1 MSYLS
6 FMPWTLQRRLL
17 RYLLSQ
23 FDFLETDD
31 LDLEDLGIRWGQRS
45 IVELRNVG
53 LRTSVRLTG
62 LRKWIKLKLSQKL
75 SSILPL
81 PTLVNFISARISYL
95 KITVPA
101 NILTSGIEIDI
112 SGVNVHLK
120 VDPKD
125 EKGHAFTR
133 PEQRKPP
140 ARGTKSNRPR
150 TGTPTVH
157 DPGGRRT
164 APYRPLE
171 DSLFHPDLAVQ
182 QLAESFL
189 QTESQEDRLELQA
202 AIASQSRHE
211 RESISSSISSEEEV
225 GIGATEG
232 YTLPSFVASCLAGI
246 ADRLQLHVK
255 DIAIHVEFE
264 HSRDSP
270 NSSRTRDT
278 RSTLFLL
285 NLSELCVQGV
295 GPVPDDHSQGTP
307 KRKVVLHQFSIL
319 VLPDSSSD
327 SSDPGSAETTSPIL
341 KHSNA
346 SPLSTAMALNP
357 VQEHGTDLTFSDSM
371 ERISDYTSGLRHPQ
385 QIDRSTTSSDSVFS
399 DESSAALRI
408 PAGLDNSLDDSTLFA
423 ATSQELR
430 LSNSSDQGSPPPV
443 RPSST
448 SADDVF
454 GDHAKRDADEPLRHD
469 QILNSRRISSPGSID
484 NQVYAESLAKSGQ
497 SASEMEDAISGDLPV
512 EDLTESKIFTHDEAE
527 SMYMSALSVNLD
539 SPGDGKQMP
548 GAWDWAG
555 DRACASSRS
564 TNPEL
569 VRSSIEALPRNKPAS
584 AVSPRTPPLCL
595 ISSADPG
602 APGKDGSVDSVAS
615 LGQMPST
622 AKQLLFIDQ
631 ISAWLPTTHD
641 SDLPTTPILEQTV
654 NDGGE
659 SRDGGNG
666 SQVKR
671 SSSPTGDLHAF
682 SLNASENRSQTTD
695 RIPYEADLTP
705 ISFNSPDTIEV
716 EVVNV
721 HCQFDMQT
729 GKILVAIAKS
739 TLGESQAATKG
750 KNASVP
756 SAADP
761 RFSLKVNDLD
771 IAFLEH
777 VPERSIKAAVE
788 KHFPPDDALLLHM
801 SLAGIAYTSS
811 VLDGALQQHFH
822 LTKMSLSHSKG
833 QLLFFSHESRMR
845 TSLKDTIAL
854 QKYDVEA
861 LITSKAGASKVEIH
875 TKPIRLVFEL
885 SQMDD
890 VLSRSGGLS
899 SLLELGSSVA
909 SSSTV
914 RDSPRNFHER
924 RVEPRGVRFE
934 DPPGREPRPYDDLNF
949 GLGKLNI
956 RMGGVG
962 IDIVGSE
969 SILKATSSAVKVVYR
984 TEGLGM
990 QIDRISLQGPFL
1002 LGANESPE
1010 LSVNLQNTR
1019 LEYLPVPND
1028 KDLDRLLAI
1037 LTPSKDKYDADDDIM
1052 VDTLLR
1058 QRRKGGVLRLTV
1070 MSFMASL
1077 EGMSHMVH
1085 LSKVATELG
1094 KLSKVAKYLPEDDR
1108 PGILSLALVKNFEF
1122 DINMGDPIGKLHL
1135 QARALEGAHVSVPSL
1150 LAAQIA
1156 TASIRRNDVEILLDE
1171 AITCSGSS
1179 NVPPMVM
1186 CRFVADEMDPTVKLK
1201 LFNICFEYRAALV
1214 AALMNTADSFSG
1226 EGSEAGSERSLQSL
1240 ARTSSPPSSESAAEF
1255 VRRTNISIAIR
1266 DSALALNP
1274 RDVQGRALVILTD
1287 AAFASP
1293 LNDSKDI
1300 KVSTDIKKA
1309 SIMVIDK
1316 VNVDGSPI
1324 DPDRRGSAL
1333 QSEDQVRTLTEMG
1346 YVPIGY
1352 ISSATSNINV
1362 TQLDDN
1368 GNRSTEVD
1376 FGNALLILESCA
1388 DSTQTLLG
1396 ILNGLSPPAPPVKV
1410 SPYRTEIMPIED
1422 LLASFSGDAFVAESG
1437 PESGLRVES
1446 SADSESRLPGQQD
1459 IEYVSEFYQ
1468 PDPDDSDDIS
1478 ESGLHSEML
1487 DSEIAEST
1495 VSISVAPVSIKE
1507 SVAEAS
1513 HTEAMTNSLLDFRD
1527 EHFGDR
1533 STAGDDSHRW
1543 DATRNTYG
1551 LAGDRSVKRFPLKVR
1566 IRGVHVIWNLFDGYD
1581 WQGTR
1586 DIISE
1591 AVKDIETRAAAR
1603 RPRSASR
1610 LSPGTEEEEESV
1622 IGDFLFNSI
1631 YIGIPAN
1638 KDSREL
1644 AGEINR
1650 DIDDLTSES
1659 GSYATS
1665 TTITG
1670 SPARDQPLRQKQ
1682 KRLKLQRSKQ
1692 HKMTF
1697 ELKGISADMLVFPP
1711 GSGEVQSSVDIR
1723 VKDLDI
1729 FDHVPTSTWK
1739 KFATYMRDAG
1749 EREACTSMIHIE
1761 ILNVRPVPDLAAT
1774 EMILKLTVLP
1784 LRLHVDQDALDF
1796 MSRFFEFKDERAPAQ
1811 SATTSPPPFLQR
1823 VEVNPIKI
1831 KLDFKPKRVDYGGL
1845 RSGRTTEFMNFFVLD
1860 QADMI
1865 LRRVILYGVSGF
1877 DRLGIM
1883 LNNIWTPDVRRN
1895 QLPGILAGLAPIRSL
1910 VNVGSGV
1917 KDLVVVPMREYQK
1930 DGRIVRSIQK
1940 GALAFAKT
1948 TSKELIGLGAKLAI
1962 GTQTVLQNAETMLA
1976 PPDPASNP
1984 SPRDDQD
1991 EDAESRKQISLYAD
2005 QPIGVV
2011 QGLRGAYAS
2020 LERDLLLAKD
2030 AIIAVPGEV
2039 MASGSAAGAAKAV
2052 LKQAP
2057 TAILR
2062 PAIGASKAV
2071 GKTLLGAGNTLD
2083 RENWRRVEEK
2093 YKRH

>member
-1 MSYLS
+1 M
-6 FMPWTLQRRLL
+6 
-17 RYLLSQ
+17 
-23 FDFLETDD
+23 
-31 LDLEDLGIRWGQRS
+31 
-45 IVELRNVG
+45 
-53 LRTSVRLTG
+53 
-62 LRKWIKLKLSQKL
+62 RKWTKLKLSQKL
-75 SSILPL
+75 SSILRL
-81 PTLVNFISARISYL
+81 STFVNFISARILFL

-101 NILTSGIEIDI
+101 DILTSGIEIDI
-112 SGVNVHLK
+112 SGVNAHLK

-125 EKGHAFTR
+125 EKDHAFTR

-140 ARGTKSNRPR
+140 AKGTKSNRPR
-150 TGTPTVH
+150 TVTPTVH

-164 APYRPLE
+164 VPYRPLE

-189 QTESQEDRLELQA
+189 QTESQADRLELQA

-232 YTLPSFVASCLAGI
+232 YTLPSFVASYLAGI

-278 RSTLFLL
+278 ASTLFLL
-285 NLSELCVQGV
+285 NLSNLCIQGV
-295 GPVPDDHSQGTP
+295 GPVPKDHSEGTP
-307 KRKVVLHQFSIL
+307 KRKVVVHQFSIL

-327 SSDPGSAETTSPIL
+327 SSDPGSPETTSPIF
-341 KHSNA
+341 KHSQA
-346 SPLSTAMALNP
+346 SPLSTAIALNP
-357 VQEHGTDLTFSDSM
+357 VQEPGTVLDFRDSM
-371 ERISDYTSGLRHPQ
+371 ERISDCTASLRHPQ
-385 QIDRSTTSSDSVFS
+385 QIDRSTTLSDGMFS
-399 DESSAALRI
+399 NETSAAPRI

-423 ATSQELR
+423 ATSQESH
-430 LSNSSDQGSPPPV
+430 LSNSSDQRRPPPV
-443 RPSST
+443 RPSPT
-448 SADDVF
+448 SADDVL
-454 GDHAKRDADEPLRHD
+454 GDLANRDADEPFAHE
-469 QILNSRRISSPGSID
+469 QILNNRRISSPGSID
-484 NQVYAESLAKSGQ
+484 NQAQAESFAKSGQ
-497 SASEMEDAISGDLPV
+497 PASEMEDAIRGDLPV

-527 SMYMSALSVNLD
+527 SMYMSALSVNLG
-539 SPGDGKQMP
+539 SLGDGKQMP
-548 GAWDWAG
+548 GAWDWRG
-555 DRACASSRS
+555 DRVRASSRS
-564 TNPEL
+564 SNPEL
-569 VRSSIEALPRNKPAS
+569 QVQSSNEALPSHKSAS
-584 AVSPRTPPLCL
+584 AVSSRTPPPCL
-595 ISSADPG
+595 NSSSDPG
-602 APGKDGSVDSVAS
+602 APEKGELVDSLAS
-615 LGQMPST
+615 LGQMPQT

-654 NDGGE
+654 NNSGE
-659 SRDGGNG
+659 SRGAGNG
-666 SQVKR
+666 SQFKR
-671 SSSPTGDLHAF
+671 SSSPTGDLRAF
-682 SLNASENRSQTTD
+682 SLNVRENRSQTTD
-695 RIPYEADLTP
+695 RAPYEAGLTP
-705 ISFNSPDTIEV
+705 VSSNLPDTIEV
-716 EVVNV
+716 EVLNV
-721 HCQFDMQT
+721 HCQFDMQI
-729 GKILVAIAKS
+729 GKILAAIANS

-756 SAADP
+756 SAVDP
-761 RFSLKVNDLD
+761 GFSLKVNDLD

-777 VPERSIKAAVE
+777 VPERSIKAAVK
-788 KHFPPDDALLLHM
+788 KHSPPDEALLLHM
-801 SLAGIAYTSS
+801 FLAGISYTSS

-822 LTKMSLSHSKG
+822 LTKTSLSHSKG
-833 QLLFFSHESRMR
+833 QLLFFSPESRMR

-854 QKYDVEA
+854 QKYDLEA
-861 LITSKAGASKVEIH
+861 LIASKAGTSKVEIH
-875 TKPIRLVFEL
+875 TKPIRLIFEL

-899 SLLELGSSVA
+899 SLLELGSSIA

-914 RDSPRNFHER
+914 RDGPRNFHER

-934 DPPGREPRPYDDLNF
+934 DPPGREPRAYDDLSF

-956 RMGGVG
+956 RIGGVN

-969 SILKATSSAVKVVYR
+969 STLKATTSAVKVVYR

-1070 MSFMASL
+1070 TSLTASL
-1077 EGMSHMVH
+1077 EGMSHMAH
-1085 LSKVATELG
+1085 LSKVITELG

-1108 PGILSLALVKNFEF
+1108 PGILSLALVKSFEF
-1122 DINMGDPIGKLHL
+1122 DINMGDSVGRLQF

-1150 LAAQIA
+1150 LAAQLA
-1156 TASIRRNDVEILLDE
+1156 TASIRRNDVETLLSE
-1171 AITCSGSS
+1171 AMTCSSS
-1179 NVPPMVM
+1179 SSVPPMVM

-1201 LFNICFEYRAALV
+1201 LFNVCFEYRAALV

-1226 EGSEAGSERSLQSL
+1226 EGSEAGSERSSQFL

-1287 AAFASP
+1287 AIFASP

-1316 VNVDGSPI
+1316 VNVDGSRI

-1333 QSEDQVRTLTEMG
+1333 QNEDQVRALTEMG

-1352 ISSATSNINV
+1352 ISSATTNINV
-1362 TQLDDN
+1362 TQLDEN
-1368 GNRSTEVD
+1368 GNRSTEVE

-1422 LLASFSGDAFVAESG
+1422 LLASFSGDAFVAEAG
-1437 PESGLRVES
+1437 PESGLRAES
-1446 SADSESRLPGQQD
+1446 RADSESGLPGQQD

-1468 PDPDDSDDIS
+1468 PDPDDADDIS

-1527 EHFGDR
+1527 EHFGGR
-1533 STAGDDSHRW
+1533 SAIDGTSHRW
-1543 DATRNTYG
+1543 DATQNTYG
-1551 LAGDRSVKRFPLKVR
+1551 LAGERSLKKSPLKVR

-1586 DIISE
+1586 NIISE
-1591 AVKDIETRAAAR
+1591 AVKDIETRAAAQ
-1603 RPRSASR
+1603 RPRSASK
-1610 LSPGTEEEEESV
+1610 LSLGTEEEEESV

-1644 AGEINR
+1644 ASEINR

-1670 SPARDQPLRQKQ
+1670 SPARHQPLRQKQ
-1682 KRLKLQRSKQ
+1682 KRLKLKRSKQ

-1697 ELKGISADMLVFPP
+1697 ELKGISTDMLVFPP
-1711 GSGEVQSSVDIR
+1711 GSGEVQSSIDIR
-1723 VKDLDI
+1723 VKDLEI

-1749 EREACTSMIHIE
+1749 EREAGTSMIHIE

-1796 MSRFFEFKDERAPAQ
+1796 MSRFFEFKDERAP
-1811 SATTSPPPFLQR
+1811 SPSTTTSPPPFLQR

-1962 GTQTVLQNAETMLA
+1962 GTQTVLQNAETILA
-1976 PPDPASNP
+1976 PTDPASNP
-1984 SPRDDQD
+1984 FTRDDQD
-1991 EDAESRKQISLYAD
+1991 EDSDSHKQISLYAD

-2030 AIIAVPGEV
+2030 AIIAVPGEA

-2057 TAILR
+2057 TVILR

-2083 RENWRRVEEK
+2083 RENWRRVEEVCL
-2093 YKRH
+2093 HLSFFLLFFLLLLF